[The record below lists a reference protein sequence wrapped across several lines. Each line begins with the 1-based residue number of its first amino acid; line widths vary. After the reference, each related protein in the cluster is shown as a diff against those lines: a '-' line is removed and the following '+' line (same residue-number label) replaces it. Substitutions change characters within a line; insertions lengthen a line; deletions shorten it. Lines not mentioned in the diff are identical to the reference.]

1 MPIFKGNGIDL
12 CFEQTGARTDPP
24 VILIHGIGCQLVQ
37 WPASFLDGLAQRDLR
52 IIRIDN
58 RDMGRSG
65 WLTEAG
71 PVDLMSTM
79 AAMAVGDVVS
89 SPYSL
94 ADMADDV
101 VALLDHLGLADAHV
115 LGVSMGGMIAQHLA
129 FEHGDRIRSLVSI
142 MSSSGNSELPPP
154 SEDAAAVLVTAPPD
168 NDRASLIEHTRKTWD
183 VVGGPHHAFQRG
195 GHRPARRGRRRP
207 AQNPEG
213 FTRQLAAIVAD
224 GSRVQ
229 RLGSVQV
236 PTLVVHGE
244 ADPLIPPEAGKDT
257 AQAIPDARLELI
269 PEMGH
274 DLPEPLIPD
283 LVERIG
289 NFITGVEADRPPP
302 HGVNAMSETE
312 LVRVERDAGVT
323 TVTLNRPDAL
333 NALSTPLR
341 KAIVRT
347 FRELKDDPETEVVV
361 SPAPVAP
368 SPPAST

>member
-115 LGVSMGGMIAQHLA
+115 IGVSMGGMIAQHLA
-129 FEHGDRIRSLVSI
+129 FEHGDRIRSLTSI
-142 MSSSGNSELPPP
+142 MSSSGNSQLPPP
-154 SEDAAAVLVTAPPD
+154 SEDAAAVLVSAPPG
-168 NDRASLIEHTRKTWD
+168 NDRDSLIEHSRKTWD
-183 VVGGPHHAFQRG
+183 VIGGPHHRSSEVG
-195 GHRPARRGRRRP
+195 IGRLADLAVDR

-224 GSRVQ
+224 GSRGQ
-229 RLGSVQV
+229 RLGSVRV
-236 PTLVVHGE
+236 PTLVVHG
-244 ADPLIPPEAGKDT
+244 ADDPLVPPAAGEDT
-257 AQAIPDARLELI
+257 ARAIPGARLELI

-289 NFITGVEADRPPP
+289 NFITGVEADR
-302 HGVNAMSETE
+302 AATSQE
-312 LVRVERDAGVT
+312 
-323 TVTLNRPDAL
+323 
-333 NALSTPLR
+333 
-341 KAIVRT
+341 
-347 FRELKDDPETEVVV
+347 
-361 SPAPVAP
+361 
-368 SPPAST
+368 

>member
-12 CFEQTGARTDPP
+12 CFEQTGAPTDPP

-37 WPASFLDGLAQRDLR
+37 WPARFLDSLVGRDLR
-52 IIRIDN
+52 VIRIDN

-71 PVDLMSTM
+71 PVDLMSAM
-79 AAMAVGDVVS
+79 AAMAVGDVVA

-94 ADMADDV
+94 SDMADDV
-101 VALLDHLGLADAHV
+101 IALLDHLGLADAHV

-142 MSSSGNSELPPP
+142 MSSSGDPQLPPP
-154 SEDAAAVLVTAPPD
+154 SEDAAAVLITAPPD
-168 NDRASLIEHTRKTWD
+168 NDRDSLIEHTRKTWD
-183 VVGGPHHAFQRG
+183 VIGGPHHRSSEVG
-195 GHRPARRGRRRP
+195 IGRLAEVAVDR

-213 FTRQLAAIVAD
+213 FTRQMAAIVAD

-229 RLGSVQV
+229 RLGSVRI
-236 PTLVVHGE
+236 PALVIHGE

-257 AQAIPDARLELI
+257 AQAIPDAGLELI

-289 NFITGVEADRPPP
+289 NFISGVEADR
-302 HGVNAMSETE
+302 AAA
-312 LVRVERDAGVT
+312 VRE
-323 TVTLNRPDAL
+323 
-333 NALSTPLR
+333 
-341 KAIVRT
+341 
-347 FRELKDDPETEVVV
+347 
-361 SPAPVAP
+361 
-368 SPPAST
+368 

>member
-24 VILIHGIGCQLVQ
+24 LILIHGIGCQLVQ
-37 WPASFLDGLAQRDLR
+37 WPASFLDGLARRDLR
-52 IIRIDN
+52 VIRIDN

-94 ADMADDV
+94 SDMADDV
-101 VALLDHLGLADAHV
+101 VALLDHLGLADAHII
-115 LGVSMGGMIAQHLA
+115 GVSMGGMIAQHLA
-129 FEHGDRIRSLVSI
+129 FEHGDRVRSLVSI
-142 MSSSGNSELPPP
+142 MSSTGNPELPPP
-154 SEDAAAVLVTAPPD
+154 SEDAAAALVTPPPAE
-168 NDRASLIEHTRKTWD
+168 DRDSLIEHSRKTWD
-183 VVGGPHHAFQRG
+183 IIGGPHHRSRELG
-195 GHRPARRGRRRP
+195 IGRLADVALDR
-207 AQNPEG
+207 AQNLEG

-229 RLGSVQV
+229 RLGAVRV

-244 ADPLIPPEAGKDT
+244 ADPLVPPAAGQDT
-257 AQAIPDARLELI
+257 ARAIPGARLELI

-274 DLPEPLIPD
+274 DLPEPLMPD

-289 NFITGVEADRPPP
+289 NFIIGVESDRT
-302 HGVNAMSETE
+302 AAAQE
-312 LVRVERDAGVT
+312 
-323 TVTLNRPDAL
+323 
-333 NALSTPLR
+333 
-341 KAIVRT
+341 
-347 FRELKDDPETEVVV
+347 
-361 SPAPVAP
+361 
-368 SPPAST
+368 